1 MDAVVLAGG
10 FATRLWPITRH
21 RPKMFLPIGEGT
33 VIDRILGDLE
43 DDDRVDRVL
52 ISTNQEF
59 AEEFREYLA
68 DSEFEKPS
76 VSVEDT
82 SSEGEKFGV
91 VGALAQLIDRESV
104 ADDMLVIAGD
114 NYIGYDLSTFIDTF
128 EQRDAPTLAAYD
140 VGSLERASS
149 YGIVT
154 LDGERVV
161 DFQEKPENPESTL
174 VSIACYAF
182 PADGLGLFEEYLE
195 GGNNPDEPGWFI
207 QWIQN
212 RVPTYAFPFDD
223 AWFDIG
229 EPEAYLETV
238 AFHLDGGTKVD
249 PSATVT
255 DSDLGE
261 NVLILGDAEV
271 TDASLEETVVFSGAE
286 IDGARIE
293 ESIVDEQAVVDGV
306 DLSGSLVG
314 AYTDLSR

>member
-21 RPKMFLPIGEGT
+21 RPKMFLPIGDGT
-33 VIDRILGDLE
+33 VIDRIFGDLE

-52 ISTNQEF
+52 VSTNQEF

-68 DSEFEKPS
+68 DSEFQKPS

-91 VGALAQLIDRESV
+91 VGALAQLIDREDV
-104 ADDMLVIAGD
+104 TDDMLVIAGD
-114 NYIGYDLSTFIDTF
+114 NYIEYDLSTFIDTF
-128 EQRDAPTLAAYD
+128 ERRDAPTLAAYD

-154 LDGERVV
+154 LDGKRVV

-182 PADGLGLFEEYLE
+182 PADGLDLFDEYLE

-207 QWIQN
+207 EWIQN
-212 RVPTYAFPFDD
+212 RVPTYAFPFED

-229 EPEAYLETV
+229 EPEAYLDTV
-238 AFHLDGGTKVD
+238 AFHLDGGTKID
-249 PSATVT
+249 PDATVT
-255 DSDLGE
+255 NSELGE

-271 TDASLEETVVFSGAE
+271 TDASLEETVVFPGVE
-286 IDGARIE
+286 IDGATIE
-293 ESIVDEQAVVDGV
+293 GSIVDEEAVVDGV
-306 DLSGSLVG
+306 DLTGSLVG
-314 AYTDLSR
+314 AYTQLSE